1 LYLQSPVRYHYRM
14 SKPPFCILRV
24 AKHSSFGTIGASA
37 QHTFRERPTPNA
49 DPKLTHKN
57 VTVGAVGAANVV
69 AAIRDRVK
77 LADTKAA
84 VKPVLALEYLITA
97 SPEAFDKK
105 QGGKLDQGKYFN
117 AALQWLR
124 ERHGAD
130 NVVCANLQLDE
141 TSPHL
146 VVYVVPLVEQ
156 PGKTRKRS
164 VIVGTN
170 PDGTKRRETREFSEP
185 GRVSLSANHF
195 TAGAAAMSAMQTD
208 FHQRVGQPH
217 GLNRGIEGSR
227 ARHTTV
233 KAYYRAVRDF
243 QRAELPAPSRMDALD
258 LIRGKQP
265 ASMVRLAKA
274 ATAARIETER
284 LANTVRA
291 GDSKRRLEAQK
302 QAKEARRLADDRKDV
317 ERLKNAV
324 QGDNARMRGQIADL
338 HSQLGDYEHE
348 TGLALVKID
357 ALERELAA
365 ERKRAEELAERLAE
379 YEPRHSGPRLGGSNY
394 EPEP

>member
-1 LYLQSPVRYHYRM
+1 
-14 SKPPFCILRV
+14 
-24 AKHSSFGTIGASA
+24 
-37 QHTFRERPTPNA
+37 
-49 DPKLTHKN
+49 
-57 VTVGAVGAANVV
+57 
-69 AAIRDRVK
+69 
-77 LADTKAA
+77 
-84 VKPVLALEYLITA
+84 
-97 SPEAFDKK
+97 
-105 QGGKLDQGKYFN
+105 
-117 AALQWLR
+117 
-124 ERHGAD
+124 
-130 NVVCANLQLDE
+130 
-141 TSPHL
+141 
-146 VVYVVPLVEQ
+146 
-156 PGKTRKRS
+156 
-164 VIVGTN
+164 
-170 PDGTKRRETREFSEP
+170 
-185 GRVSLSANHF
+185 
-195 TAGAAAMSAMQTD
+195 
-208 FHQRVGQPH
+208 
-217 GLNRGIEGSR
+217 
-227 ARHTTV
+227 
-233 KAYYRAVRDF
+233 
-243 QRAELPAPSRMDALD
+243 MDALD